1 MVHVSTAT
9 EFAFLSSYDSPMWFK
24 HYGVLQLFTNMEER
38 GSRYSSRLKL
48 YDWITLLR
56 FQCFQILPHAI
67 IKVKTKI
74 INFWYGPV
82 RGNTS
87 IGMSTLELVK
97 LAKLKVI
104 RLKRAKMYLHKV
116 SKFYRRLYCEA
127 AAGVGGQVS
136 ARTIQMYT
144 RL

>member
-1 MVHVSTAT
+1 
-9 EFAFLSSYDSPMWFK
+9 
-24 HYGVLQLFTNMEER
+24 
-38 GSRYSSRLKL
+38 
-48 YDWITLLR
+48 
-56 FQCFQILPHAI
+56 
-67 IKVKTKI
+67 
-74 INFWYGPV
+74 
-82 RGNTS
+82 
-87 IGMSTLELVK
+87 MSTLELVK